1 MLMDAICFVFYML
14 ATGIIVTGMFQARGP
29 NKFAAIISVLV
40 AMGLH
45 IIILR
50 SGILIEPGMGQNMS
64 MLNVASL
71 VGWII
76 SVTMLLASFKLP
88 NTILL
93 PVVYSFTGLIVL
105 LSGLIPSAH
114 VIQLSVKPSLLI
126 HISLALFAYA
136 CLAIASLYALNLSYI
151 NFRLK

>member
-1 MLMDAICFVFYML
+1 MAAICFVFYIL
-14 ATGIIVTGMFQARGP
+14 ASGIIFSGMFQKKGP
-29 NKFAAIISVLV
+29 NKLAAIISVLV

-50 SGILIEPGMGQNMS
+50 SGILIEPAMGQNMS

-71 VGWII
+71 VGWLI
-76 SVTMLLASFKLP
+76 SVTMLIASFKLP

-114 VIQLSVKPSLLI
+114 VIQISVKPHLLI

-136 CLAIASLYALNLSYI
+136 CLAISE
-151 NFRLK
+151 F